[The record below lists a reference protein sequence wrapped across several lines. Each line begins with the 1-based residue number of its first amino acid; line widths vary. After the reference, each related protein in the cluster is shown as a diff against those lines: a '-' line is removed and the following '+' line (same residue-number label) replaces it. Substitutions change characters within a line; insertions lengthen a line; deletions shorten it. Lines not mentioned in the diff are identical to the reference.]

1 MSNITDIQEDDKKHL
16 RNVKFENTDFRKARP
31 TLMRRICVMVAYR
44 DGAIGVRDSK
54 DASRTTLVFNEDEWN
69 AFITGVK
76 DGEFDIDVLKVALP
90 GALERV

>member
-1 MSNITDIQEDDKKHL
+1 
-16 RNVKFENTDFRKARP
+16 
-31 TLMRRICVMVAYR
+31 MRRICVMVAYR